1 MHIVSKGL
9 CTHCEFTTTTLL
21 IFVPQLLWVT
31 WVSLYHLCSR
41 KSFLL
46 QLIADYRFG
55 CYQINLMNCFG
66 NSQINLLTH
75 MSKLLQLNVYEHVRI
90 KVLAMLSHHLVSKP
104 AWKTLLMKL
113 IDLSVVRK

>member
-1 MHIVSKGL
+1 MRIVSKGL
-9 CTHCEFTTTTLL
+9 CTHCEFTTTMLL
-21 IFVPQLLWVT
+21 IFVPQLPWVT

-41 KSFLL
+41 RSFL

-55 CYQINLMNCFG
+55 CFQINLMNCFG
-66 NSQINLLTH
+66 YSQINLLTH

-90 KVLAMLSHHLVSKP
+90 KVLGMLCYHLISKP